1 MGATAKKAEIQF
13 WKLLITLKVCLK
25 FHICGVFTIYRIS
38 QASYTKA
45 NEYPFQVCVLVQ
57 QNWTLPIDFSSDFSA
72 SVVLW
77 CTSAVESVTLDSE
90 LLELVCFAPS
100 ASEGFW
106 DNWSWLV
113 NFSCYMT
120 LNREKKTPSE
130 WKSHHVISNY
140 TMTEECL
147 GTACCYLK
155 CFFRDSH
162 LSPDNSKKIS
172 M

>member
-1 MGATAKKAEIQF
+1 MTNCSHMWNF
-13 WKLLITLKVCLK
+13 YCLQ
-25 FHICGVFTIYRIS
+25 IFTILLLKQINILFKFECFCNNKKKKS
-38 QASYTKA
+38 
-45 NEYPFQVCVLVQ
+45 
-57 QNWTLPIDFSSDFSA
+57 TLPIDFSSDFSA

-90 LLELVCFAPS
+90 LLELLCFDPS
-100 ASEGFW
+100 ASEDFW

-120 LNREKKTPSE
+120 TNREKKTTNPQRVG
-130 WKSHHVISNY
+130 KKRLCYNNY
-140 TMTEECL
+140 KMTKKYQ
-147 GTACCYLK
+147 GTAHCYLK

-162 LSPDNSKKIS
+162 LSPDHSKQII